1 MWPRMGSHY
10 GQDVS
15 GNLVITSNLYNLV
28 LELFNF
34 VNYGVEA
41 GYQGVVMAI
50 LSNIF
55 TCEYI
60 HTDMYMTLYM

>member
-15 GNLVITSNLYNLV
+15 GNLV
-28 LELFNF
+28 
-34 VNYGVEA
+34 GVEA

-55 TCEYI
+55 LLVSIYIQTC
-60 HTDMYMTLYM
+60 T